1 MAQVNFRIDDETKR
15 EAEEL
20 FNRMGLTISS
30 AITVFFRMSIE
41 NHGLPFAVQM
51 PRIPSKA
58 ELERRM
64 DDMEHGRNCHVHTD
78 EEMDRLIAEAEK
90 RQNAQKRT
98 KAKRR
103 LPSRTTRRR
112 LSA

>member
-20 FNRMGLTISS
+20 FNRIGLTISS

-41 NHGLPFAVQM
+41 NRGLPFALKI

-64 DDMEHGRNCHVHTD
+64 DDMEHGRNCHYHELIEVDD
-78 EEMDRLIAEAEK
+78 EDI
-90 RQNAQKRT
+90 RQ
-98 KAKRR
+98 KAKPRQ
-103 LPSRTTRRR
+103 TAARRR
-112 LSA
+112 RRPAA

>member
-41 NHGLPFAVQM
+41 NRGLPFAVKI
-51 PRIPSKA
+51 PHIPSKA

-64 DDMEHGRNCHVHTD
+64 DDMEHGRNCHFHELIEVDD
-78 EEMDRLIAEAEK
+78 EDIK
-90 RQNAQKRT
+90 P
-98 KAKRR
+98 KAKPRR
-103 LPSRTTRRR
+103 IANRRR
-112 LSA
+112 RSVA

>member
-41 NHGLPFAVQM
+41 NRGLTFAVKM
-51 PRIPSKA
+51 PHIPSKA

-64 DDMEHGRNCHVHTD
+64 DDMEHGRNCHFHERIEVDD
-78 EEMDRLIAEAEK
+78 EDIK
-90 RQNAQKRT
+90 P
-98 KAKRR
+98 KAKPRR
-103 LPSRTTRRR
+103 TANRRR
-112 LSA
+112 RSVA

>member
-41 NHGLPFAVQM
+41 NRGLPFAVQM
-51 PRIPSKA
+51 PRFPSKT

-64 DDMEHGRNCHVHTD
+64 DDMEHGRNCHFHELIEVD
-78 EEMDRLIAEAEK
+78 NEEIKPKADHR
-90 RQNAQKRT
+90 RT
-98 KAKRR
+98 AN
-103 LPSRTTRRR
+103 RRR
-112 LSA
+112 RSVA